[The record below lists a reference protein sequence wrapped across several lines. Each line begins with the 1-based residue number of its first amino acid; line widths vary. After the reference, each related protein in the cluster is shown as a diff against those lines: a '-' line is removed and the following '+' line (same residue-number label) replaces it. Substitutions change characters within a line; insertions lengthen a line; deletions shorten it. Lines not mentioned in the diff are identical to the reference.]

1 MFAHDDHDEHVH
13 GSDLARGGQV
23 HITVAREE
31 GGKPFA
37 LTLPDWLFK
46 VALGLVGVLA
56 VLIIGGGV
64 LTARMGAELR
74 RLHEIE
80 EENAALRAENRKID
94 VLAQELAELDDLR
107 QRVLAIAGTS
117 APSAKGTTAG
127 KGAPAD
133 AERRASAASERRAP
147 DAAERRAAAA
157 SERRAVAD
165 LRRSVPAVPTP
176 LLPPSM
182 RKGTRGA
189 PPEPSGLAGV
199 PAASPASTVTPLP
212 SRWPVDGVISKE
224 FRVNTT
230 PDREH
235 HGLDIAAPHGAP
247 VRAAG
252 TGVVS
257 FAEMDSVF
265 GLLIV
270 IEHAGGWQTVYGHN
284 SRLVVGIGD
293 SVYAGQDI
301 AQVGSTGESSA
312 PHLHFEVRRGGRPV
326 DPKRYLGR

>member
-1 MFAHDDHDEHVH
+1 M
-13 GSDLARGGQV
+13 
-23 HITVAREE
+23 HITIAREE
-31 GGKPFA
+31 GRKPFA

-107 QRVLAIAGTS
+107 QQVLAIAGTS

-133 AERRASAASERRAP
+133 AERRADAESERRATD
-147 DAAERRAAAA
+147 DAERRATNDAERRAAE

-189 PPEPSGLAGV
+189 PPEPSGLAGG
-199 PAASPASTVTPLP
+199 PAASPASTVIPLP

-224 FRVNTT
+224 FRLNTT

-235 HGLDIAAPHGAP
+235 HGLDIAAPHGTP

-326 DPKRYLGR
+326 DPRRYLGR

>member
-1 MFAHDDHDEHVH
+1 MSDHGDRHEH
-13 GSDLARGGQV
+13 GARLSRGGRV
-23 HITVAREE
+23 HITVASEE

-37 LTLPDWLFK
+37 LAVPHWLFK
-46 VALGLVGVLA
+46 VALGLAAVLT

-94 VLAQELAELDDLR
+94 ALARELAELDALR
-107 QRVLAIAGTS
+107 EQILFLAGAGRGKDAGVDKTGKDAGVGKTGKDAGRVTATPERPAGPPLRSQLAG
-117 APSAKGTTAG
+117 GG
-127 KGAPAD
+127 
-133 AERRASAASERRAP
+133 ASE
-147 DAAERRAAAA
+147 
-157 SERRAVAD
+157 
-165 LRRSVPAVPTP
+165 LRRSVPAEPIP

-182 RKGTRGA
+182 RRGPAPKG
-189 PPEPSGLAGV
+189 
-199 PAASPASTVTPLP
+199 SPASSPAPVAGPPGSPSLP
-212 SRWPVDGVISKE
+212 QWPVDGVVSRA
-224 FRVNTT
+224 FALDTT
-230 PDREH
+230 PERRH
-235 HGLDIAAPHGAP
+235 HGIDIAAPHGTP

-252 TGVVS
+252 SGVVT

-265 GLLIV
+265 GRLIV
-270 IEHAGGWQTVYGHN
+270 IDHGEGWQTVYGHN

-293 SVYAGQDI
+293 SVRTGEEI

-326 DPKRYLGR
+326 DPRRYVGR